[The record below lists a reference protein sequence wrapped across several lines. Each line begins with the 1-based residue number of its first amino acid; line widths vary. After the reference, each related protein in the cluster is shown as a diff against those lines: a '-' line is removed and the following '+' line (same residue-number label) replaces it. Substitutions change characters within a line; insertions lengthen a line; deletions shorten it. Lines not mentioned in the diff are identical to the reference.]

1 MTDRLDL
8 TTGKISN
15 QLFRL
20 SAPIMFGMLIFTLY
34 LMADLFFVSRLGPD
48 AVAAL
53 SISGNVFFIHLGL
66 SFIIGTGAMALI
78 AQNFGAGL
86 LDRARQVFEQSL
98 LLSVWAGSLVALTG
112 IFIAEPYIRFFGG
125 TGNAL
130 VWGVQYFQVY
140 SVSLLFLLLLHV
152 FGACYRGMGDTKT
165 GMKIMFQ
172 SLVLNII
179 LDPVLIFGVGPFP
192 ALGVQGAAIASLISQ
207 VYGVAVYTYL
217 VFVKKQHIR
226 LTGPWHLNPAIIKR
240 SLIIG
245 LPSGLAYFLLTA
257 NLLITYR
264 VVSPYGTQ
272 ALASLGIGFRIIQAF
287 YLPSVAVADAMAA
300 MVGQN
305 YGAKNYDRVV
315 ATFWTGWRFSCLF
328 MLVGTL
334 LCWFFPERFIHLF
347 SSEATV
353 VQYGVIYLGI
363 TSLANLPVGSILTI
377 SAVFQGIGKTYPSL
391 VCALADNL
399 LFVVA
404 VLTLPV
410 LFGWGFASVWW
421 IKLAAT
427 CFETTVLS
435 LWLSRRL
442 KRL

>member
-1 MTDRLDL
+1 
-8 TTGKISN
+8 
-15 QLFRL
+15 
-20 SAPIMFGMLIFTLY
+20 
-34 LMADLFFVSRLGPD
+34 
-48 AVAAL
+48 
-53 SISGNVFFIHLGL
+53 
-66 SFIIGTGAMALI
+66 
-78 AQNFGAGL
+78 
-86 LDRARQVFEQSL
+86 
-98 LLSVWAGSLVALTG
+98 
-112 IFIAEPYIRFFGG
+112 
-125 TGNAL
+125 
-130 VWGVQYFQVY
+130 
-140 SVSLLFLLLLHV
+140 
-152 FGACYRGMGDTKT
+152 
-165 GMKIMFQ
+165 
-172 SLVLNII
+172 
-179 LDPVLIFGVGPFP
+179 
-192 ALGVQGAAIASLISQ
+192 
-207 VYGVAVYTYL
+207 
-217 VFVKKQHIR
+217 
-226 LTGPWHLNPAIIKR
+226 
-240 SLIIG
+240 
-245 LPSGLAYFLLTA
+245 
-257 NLLITYR
+257 
-264 VVSPYGTQ
+264 
-272 ALASLGIGFRIIQAF
+272 
-287 YLPSVAVADAMAA
+287 VADAMAA